1 MSNLSVRGEQSTSSE
16 VTALTNL
23 ATLATSGA
31 GEFIRKTGAATFEK
45 ATPAGGGGGSGE
57 PPYAPVKANG
67 TKYYSIPGAVQLS
80 TNTVSNHSANSIRYY
95 PMYVS
100 QAITLTEVAVECS
113 SYTAQADIR
122 VGIYVATSEL
132 QPTGA
137 SLLDQVLTVT
147 SATSFTASISVS
159 LDPGWYLIASWADV
173 QNQMRVLRSAAPG
186 GINLGASGERFV
198 NPTVNA
204 TYSTW
209 PNPGT
214 EWDSVGGTTEMYNF
228 IFFLWTID

>member
-1 MSNLSVRGEQSTSSE
+1 MSHLSVRGEQSTSSE
-16 VTALTNL
+16 ITALTNL
-23 ATLATSGA
+23 TTLADSPA
-31 GEFIRKTGAATFEK
+31 GQFIRKTGPDSFEN
-45 ATPAGGGGGSGE
+45 ATPSGGGGGGI

-67 TKYYSIPGAVQLS
+67 TKYYGIPGAVQVS
-80 TNTVSNHSANSIRYY
+80 TNSVSNHQANQIKYY
-95 PMYVS
+95 PMYIS

-113 SYTAQADIR
+113 SFTATANLR
-122 VGIYVATSEL
+122 GGIYAATEEL
-132 QPTGA
+132 QPYGP
-137 SLLDQVLTVT
+137 SLLNQVFSVT
-147 SATSFTASISVS
+147 SATSFTASINIS

-173 QNQMRVLRSAAPG
+173 QNQMRVIRTASPT

-204 TYSTW
+204 AYGSW

-214 EWDSVGGTTEMYNF
+214 EWDSVGATTELYNF

>member
-23 ATLATSGA
+23 TSLADSPA
-31 GEFIRKTGAATFEK
+31 GQFIRKTGPNSFEN
-45 ATPAGGGGGSGE
+45 ATPSGGGGGGI

-67 TKYYSIPGAVQLS
+67 TKYYGIPGMLQVS
-80 TNTVSNHSANSIRYY
+80 TNTVSNHQANQIKYY

-113 SYTAQADIR
+113 AFTATANIR
-122 VGIYVATSEL
+122 TGIYAATAEL
-132 QPTGA
+132 QPYGP

-147 SATSFTASISVS
+147 SATYFTASINVT

-173 QNQMRVLRSAAPG
+173 QNQMRVVRTAPQT

-198 NPTVNA
+198 NPIVSA

-214 EWDSVGGTTEMYNF
+214 EWDTVGGTSEMYNF